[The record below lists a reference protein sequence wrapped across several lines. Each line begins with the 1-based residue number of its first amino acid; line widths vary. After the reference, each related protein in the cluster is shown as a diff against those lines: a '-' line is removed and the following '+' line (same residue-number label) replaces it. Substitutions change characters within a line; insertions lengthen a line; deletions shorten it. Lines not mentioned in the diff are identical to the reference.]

1 MRRRAVTW
9 SAWSL
14 AALPVVLLLCGSLLS
29 VAANSVG
36 TGFSYDSE
44 TFFAS
49 AISVATLLPF
59 SVVGAIVAA
68 RHPRNAIGW
77 IFCGVSLVVGLNT
90 LADGYA
96 DYWLASGFGIKSLAE
111 TAAWFSGWAWIPLV
125 YVPTSFLL
133 LLFPDGRL
141 PSSRWRPVAW
151 CAVLGLIG
159 FVAGTALQPGPLG
172 DFPQILNPYGV
183 DSLIL
188 DAVGLA
194 GVILAS
200 ASMVA
205 SAISLIVRMRRA
217 GRAQRQQIK
226 WLAYGGALVVG
237 SVF

>member
-9 SAWSL
+9 LAWSL

-44 TFFAS
+44 TLFAS

-68 RHPRNAIGW
+68 RHPHNPIGW
-77 IFCGVSLVVGLNT
+77 IFCGVSFVVGLNI

-96 DYWLASGFGIKSLAE
+96 DYWLASGSGTKRLAE

-141 PSSRWRPVAW
+141 LSPRWRPVAW
-151 CAVLGLIG
+151 CAGIG
-159 FVAGTALQPGPLG
+159 IVGYTLNVALETGGLG
-172 DFPQILNPYGV
+172 DFPQISNPYGV
-183 DSLIL
+183 DSPL
-188 DAVGLA
+188 VGVVGFA
-194 GVILAS
+194 GVILAGC
-200 ASMVA
+200 SMVA
-205 SAISLIVRMRRA
+205 STVSLVVRLRRA
-217 GRAQRQQIK
+217 G
-226 WLAYGGALVVG
+226 
-237 SVF
+237 S

>member
-1 MRRRAVTW
+1 MMRERPSKPSPRSSGTTRTLAPLATIW
-9 SAWSL
+9 SQSSQKRCSQHTSRCGYGPVPMLTEARKNGPDETTGCYL
-14 AALPVVLLLCGSLLS
+14 VGVVAGDATRGAPVVCGSLLS

-44 TFFAS
+44 TLFAS

-77 IFCGVSLVVGLNT
+77 IFCGVSFVVGLNI
-90 LADGYA
+90 LADGYTI
-96 DYWLASGFGIKSLAE
+96 YWLASGFGIKSLAE

-151 CAVLGLIG
+151 CAGIG
-159 FVAGTALQPGPLG
+159 
-172 DFPQILNPYGV
+172 
-183 DSLIL
+183 
-188 DAVGLA
+188 
-194 GVILAS
+194 
-200 ASMVA
+200 
-205 SAISLIVRMRRA
+205 IV
-217 GRAQRQQIK
+217 
-226 WLAYGGALVVG
+226 
-237 SVF
+237 VF